1 MRARSRNMLT
11 GCLLGLV
18 FATLLL
24 PFQAQAQQLNPGS
37 VPKFVDPLPRVCG
50 LIQTPNCIMLATTTI
65 VNNID
70 RYDVAA
76 RQFQQQI
83 LPAIAGFGKT
93 TVWGFGPN
101 TTGTVVCED
110 GVTTNCF
117 HTPSASIKATYH
129 TEVRVNWINDLLCHS
144 GDSGCAP
151 GTFIRYPS
159 SVSVDTGAH
168 WANPPQL
175 CDHGKST
182 DCTGRGGPY
191 GGPVPLIVHLH
202 GISAGSE
209 SDGIPEAWNLPS
221 SSNPSIGALL
231 AAGYKASGSDYCQI
245 NAVTGARA
253 ANCPN
258 AYNNDGGALFS
269 YPNTQFAS
277 TLFFHDHTLGVTLQN
292 VYMGL
297 VGFYVLGGDNPNDRT
312 HDWPSD
318 CGTCGSSSSV
328 TGGLPGGDYEVPLAI
343 QEKLFNHD
351 GSFFLLGPDGVG
363 NIKIVN
369 GKSWPFLQV
378 EPRKYRFRV
387 VDGGASGNLKLI
399 LSRGLKFKQIGADGG
414 FLPTPVLLSN
424 LTLAPGERAD
434 VIVDFSGF
442 KLCYGTGC
450 NVLLTDDAANGDAR
464 QVMQFEVTK
473 PLAGPD
479 TSVVPAS
486 LPHRPDLTNPPSRT
500 RPLSLFESG
509 LGTCDTGCATPSPHN
524 WDYPVTEVVHSGD
537 TEVWEIYDYADN
549 HPIHLHEV
557 DFQVLSRSNI
567 ATPTV
572 LIPPSP
578 GETGFKDTVVAK
590 VGQITRIKVRFQ
602 DSDGNLR
609 SGLFAWHCHVI
620 PHEDDE
626 MMRPMCVVPSG
637 QTTANAENFCTP

>member
-1 MRARSRNMLT
+1 MTAPQSKYLLT
-11 GCLLGLV
+11 GFLLGPAFTILV
-18 FATLLL
+18 LSLVAG
-24 PFQAQAQQLNPGS
+24 AQQLSSAS
-37 VPKFVDPLPRVCG
+37 VPKFVDSLPRVCG
-50 LIQTPNCIMLATTTI
+50 LIQTPNCLLLATTSTA
-65 VNNID
+65 NNVD

-83 LPAIAGFGKT
+83 LPAGFPKT

-101 TTGTVVCED
+101 TTGTVVCGES

-117 HTPSASIKATYH
+117 HTPAASIKATYH
-129 TEVRVNWINDLLCHS
+129 REVRVNWINDLVCHS
-144 GDSGCAP
+144 GDSGCTP
-151 GTFIRYPS
+151 GAFIQYPS
-159 SVSVDTGAH
+159 GVPVDTGAH

-175 CDHGKST
+175 CDHGRST

-221 SSNPSIGALL
+221 SSNPYIAQLL

-245 NAVTGARA
+245 NAATGARA

-258 AYNNDGGALFS
+258 AYNSDGAALFS

-297 VGFYVLGGDNPNDRT
+297 VGFYVLGGDNPNDTT

-328 TGGLPGGDYEVPLAI
+328 RGGLPGGDYEVPIAI
-343 QEKLFNHD
+343 QEKLFKQD
-351 GSFFLLGPDGVG
+351 GSFLLGPDGVG

-369 GKSWPFLQV
+369 GKSWPFLEV

-387 VDGGASGNLKLI
+387 VDGGASGSLNLS
-399 LSRGLKFKQIGADGG
+399 LSGGLTITQIGADGG
-414 FLPTPVLLSN
+414 FLPMPVSLKSLN
-424 LTLAPGERAD
+424 LAPGERAD
-434 VIVDFSGF
+434 VIVDFSAL
-442 KLCYGTGC
+442 KACSGTRC
-450 NVLLTDDAANGDAR
+450 NVLLTDSNANGDAR
-464 QVMQFEVTK
+464 QVMQFRVTK
-473 PLAGPD
+473 SLAALD
-479 TSVVPAS
+479 TSVVPTS
-486 LPHRPDLTNPPSRT
+486 LPHRPDLTDPPSRT
-500 RPLSLFESG
+500 RPVSLFESG
-509 LGTCDTGCATPSPHN
+509 LGTCDTGCATPSPHG
-524 WDYPVTEVVHSGD
+524 WDFPVTEIVQSAD

-567 ATPTV
+567 GTPNV

-602 DSDGNLR
+602 DSDGNAR
-609 SGLFAWHCHVI
+609 PGLFAWHCHVI

-626 MMRPMCVVPSG
+626 MMRPMCVVPSA
-637 QTTANAENFCTP
+637 QSTANAENFCAP